1 MASGY
6 DRRTTA
12 GSSIVTIAQDLGKR
26 FRLVAGVAISAFGII
41 LAGEA
46 MAQQWNEI
54 TAPTGKDAVSRTY
67 PAGYRIDVVEVPLGG
82 RAEIEYMIRMK
93 ADDTVVYSW
102 EVHGISDPQSF
113 LTEFHGHTDAA
124 PGGLGDLMF
133 YEKGAGA
140 EAGGSLIAPWI
151 GTHGWYW
158 QDKSEA
164 PVTVRLRIAGFYELI
179 PGQAGK
185 PVKE

>member
-1 MASGY
+1 M
-6 DRRTTA
+6 
-12 GSSIVTIAQDLGKR
+12 TIAQYLDRER

-41 LAGEA
+41 SAGEA

-54 TAPTGKDAVSRTY
+54 VAPTGKEAVSRTY
-67 PAGYRIDVVEVPLGG
+67 PAGYRIDVVDVPLGG
-82 RAEIEYMIRMK
+82 KGAEIEYMIRMK
-93 ADDTVVYSW
+93 AGDTLVYSW
-102 EVHGISDPQSF
+102 EVLGISDPQSF

-124 PGGLGDLMF
+124 PGGRGDLMF

-140 EAGGSLIAPWI
+140 EAGGSLIAPWL

-158 QDKSEA
+158 QNKSKGA
-164 PVTVRLRIAGFYELI
+164 VTVRLRMAGFYELI

-185 PVKE
+185 QVKE